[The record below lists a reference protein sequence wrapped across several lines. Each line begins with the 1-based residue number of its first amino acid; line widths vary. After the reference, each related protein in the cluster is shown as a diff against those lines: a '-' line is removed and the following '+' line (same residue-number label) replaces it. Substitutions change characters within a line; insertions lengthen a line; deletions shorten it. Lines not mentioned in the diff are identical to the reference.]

1 MMMDARDAET
11 KTTFRI
17 EKGIFHHLIILFDL
31 KDIGATYQW
40 VVLKMCDQLLGQ
52 VIIASINNML
62 VILSYYDEIT
72 FQFLISLVVL
82 KELNMSHL
90 RCYNIFIWIGFIDN
104 GIYKKISK

>member
-1 MMMDARDAET
+1 M
-11 KTTFRI
+11 
-17 EKGIFHHLIILFDL
+17 IIPFDL

-104 GIYKKISK
+104 GIYMKISK